1 MKSITD
7 TPHLQP
13 MGDRLGEVDGHH
25 RPREVAAV
33 VVRVGRAE
41 DEERELEGP
50 EQPDLWVW
58 GLTVRFFLK
67 ICQKFRQMLLVFG
80 CIVDKI

>member
-1 MKSITD
+1 M
-7 TPHLQP
+7 
-13 MGDRLGEVDGHH
+13 EVFQFDELYDG
-25 RPREVAAV
+25 V
-33 VVRVGRAE
+33 
-41 DEERELEGP
+41 DLERELEGP

-67 ICQKFRQMLLVFG
+67 ICQNFRKMLLVFG